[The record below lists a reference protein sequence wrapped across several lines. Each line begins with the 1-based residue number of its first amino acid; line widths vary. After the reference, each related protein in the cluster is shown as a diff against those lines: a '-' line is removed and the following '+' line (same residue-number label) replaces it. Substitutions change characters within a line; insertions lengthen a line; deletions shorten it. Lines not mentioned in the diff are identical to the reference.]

1 MEEPAKIGRPS
12 EYTQEIGDR
21 ICDQIATSHAS
32 LRTVCKPE
40 DMPATVTVLRWLRD
54 FESFRI
60 QYARAKAE
68 QASLGVEEM
77 YEISDDGTNDFYVDE
92 KTGKIKVDHENIQRS
107 RLRVDTRKW
116 VASKLLPKIY
126 GDKLD
131 ITSGGDKI
139 DSNSTKLVELLSKK
153 ELSIDE
159 LLKLANDDEP
169 TKASGENPS

>member
-1 MEEPAKIGRPS
+1 MDPESPKIGRPS
-12 EYTQEIGDR
+12 EFTQEMADR

-40 DMPATVTVLRWLRD
+40 DMPATVTILRWLRD

-68 QASLGVEEM
+68 QAALGVEEM
-77 YEISDDGTNDFYVDE
+77 YEISDDGTNDFYTDE
-92 KTGKIKVDHENIQRS
+92 KGKVKVDHENIQRS

-116 VASKLLPKIY
+116 VASKLLPKLY

-139 DSNSTKLVELLSKK
+139 DSNSTKLVELLASKNFTIE
-153 ELSIDE
+153 ELQ
-159 LLKLANDDEP
+159 KLANDEP
-169 TKASGENPS
+169 TKASGENPT